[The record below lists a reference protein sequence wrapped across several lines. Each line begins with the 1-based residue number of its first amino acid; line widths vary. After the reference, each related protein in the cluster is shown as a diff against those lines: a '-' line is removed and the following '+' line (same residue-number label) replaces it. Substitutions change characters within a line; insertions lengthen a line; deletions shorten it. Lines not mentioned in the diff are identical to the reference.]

1 MWWEEISHPMVGREH
16 ESFQSKREMARV
28 RKSWLEKYLI
38 GIISISRMVKE
49 NECSKGNLR
58 NNLENNQYPRYIRN
72 SEAMNTKLAG
82 MFLLRETAREIE
94 DQRTDRVKM
103 DFLIHLTRSI
113 CFMCCNLWLFLGL
126 WSVINVISLY
136 AWPVCMGGGGGFYIN
151 DWDYCNVHLTTAS
164 SL

>member
-16 ESFQSKREMARV
+16 DPFHSKREMAHV
-28 RKSWLEKYLI
+28 LKSWSEKYLI

-72 SEAMNTKLAG
+72 SEDMNTKLAG
-82 MFLLRETAREIE
+82 KRNCEIE
-94 DQRTDRVKM
+94 DQCTDTVKM
-103 DFLIHLTRSI
+103 DFLIHLTNI
-113 CFMCCNLWLFLGL
+113 CFMCCDPWLFLGL

-136 AWPVCMGGGGGFYIN
+136 ARPVICGGWRGGEVYIN
-151 DWDYCNVHLTTAS
+151 YWDYCNVHLTTAS